1 MSLCNFSPVPKLQ
14 LFVLLLL
21 ACGPG
26 ISETIVST
34 FASDANIP
42 PDGFLDCC
50 AEGVVA
56 PYQIAYPFLI
66 PTTSNFT
73 FESATLALAK
83 GIGNVNGVDISLAT
97 DASNQP
103 GTVLETFDLVGA
115 LGQFGANNPPIV
127 VDSLL
132 DPLLLAG
139 AQYWLIV
146 TPSAPGNG
154 VNWLTATIAPNPS
167 EIAINDGNGSWS
179 VESTSDDD
187 DPGAFSIS
195 GMAVPISAV
204 PEPGSGTLL
213 SVTTLTLC
221 ALRRKFQ
228 QTVKAAVARKLKD
241 PQGPVIWE
249 SHPYPSVCL
258 TPYRPPT
265 PLNRRSSKLGGRSRR
280 FPQP

>member
-1 MSLCNFSPVPKLQ
+1 MAKNELTIVRSVIYYFLARNGRTMSLRNFTPMTKLQ

-50 AEGVVA
+50 GEGVVA

-66 PTTSNFT
+66 PTGSNFT
-73 FESATLALAK
+73 FESATLALAE
-83 GIGNVNGVDISLAT
+83 GIGDVNGVDISLAT
-97 DASNQP
+97 DSSNQP
-103 GTVLETFDLVGA
+103 GTVLETFDLAGV
-115 LGQFGANNPPIV
+115 LGQFGTNNPPIV

-154 VNWLTATIAPNPS
+154 VVWLTATLAPNPS

-179 VESTSDDD
+179 VDSTSNDS

-195 GMAVPISAV
+195 GMAVPNSAV
-204 PEPGSGTLL
+204 PEPGSGTFLC
-213 SVTTLTLC
+213 VTILTLC

-228 QTVKAAVARKLKD
+228 ETGRQQSHRKIAR
-241 PQGPVIWE
+241 E
-249 SHPYPSVCL
+249 
-258 TPYRPPT
+258 
-265 PLNRRSSKLGGRSRR
+265 RS
-280 FPQP
+280 